1 MPQAKDAKQHCIW
14 NRAER
19 ALCFQ
24 DFVFP
29 GNVQV
34 TWVTLSICKLGLH
47 TNEKYACLYIVS
59 VLLRCCALSSALAQ
73 RQNAS

>member
-1 MPQAKDAKQHCIW
+1 MPQAKDAKQHCSR

-24 DFVFP
+24 DFVFL

-47 TNEKYACLYIVS
+47 IN
-59 VLLRCCALSSALAQ
+59 
-73 RQNAS
+73 